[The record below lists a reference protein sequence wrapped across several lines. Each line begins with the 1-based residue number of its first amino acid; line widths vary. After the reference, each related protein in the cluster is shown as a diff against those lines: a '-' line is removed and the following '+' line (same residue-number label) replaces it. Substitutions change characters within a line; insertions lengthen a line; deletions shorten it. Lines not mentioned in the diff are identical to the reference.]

1 MIKNCALN
9 EKSLAILDPIREKTE
24 CSYSEAIIAL
34 AEQNRRTEVE
44 RITEAFIP
52 LRDTVL
58 GITCGDPQTWNFL
71 EVVQITLLKWTRK
84 QVSPD
89 SIQKIIEFVEREL
102 IDNNEKQE
110 VK

>member
-9 EKSLAILDPIREKTE
+9 EKSLAILDPIREKME

-34 AEQNRRTEVE
+34 SNQNQRTDAE
-44 RITEAFIP
+44 RIAEAFIP

-58 GITCGDPQTWNFL
+58 GVTCGDPRTWNFL

-84 QVSPD
+84 QVSPN
-89 SIQKIIEFVEREL
+89 SIQKIIEFIEREL